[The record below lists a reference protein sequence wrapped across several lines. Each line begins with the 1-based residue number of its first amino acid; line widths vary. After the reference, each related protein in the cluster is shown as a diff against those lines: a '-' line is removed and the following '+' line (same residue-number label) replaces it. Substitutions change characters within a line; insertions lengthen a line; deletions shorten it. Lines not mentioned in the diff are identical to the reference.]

1 MKKTLLIL
9 TILTALF
16 VPVSAR
22 ADSATIDSLK
32 VDSASVV
39 NVSFMVRSA
48 FTDEIVEAIKS
59 GIPTSFTFMM
69 EAYRVRGA
77 WFDKVAGK
85 WKFRHTVKYD
95 AIKEEYVV
103 RLDEKDYIEIRTN
116 DFEEM
121 KRLMSSGEDI
131 AILPALTLIRGAVYE
146 VRIKAQLDTVKLPFL
161 LRHMLFFVKFWD
173 FETDWYSAR
182 FTRK

>member
-1 MKKTLLIL
+1 MKRTLLIFF
-9 TILTALF
+9 IFAALF
-16 VPVSAR
+16 VPATAS
-22 ADSATIDSLK
+22 ADSATIDSLEVK
-32 VDSASVV
+32 SASVV
-39 NVSFMVRSA
+39 SVSFMVRSA

-59 GIPTSFTFMM
+59 GIPTSFTFIM
-69 EAYRVRGA
+69 EAYRVRGV

-103 RLDEKDYIEIRTN
+103 RLDEKDYSEIRTS

-131 AILPALTLIRGAVYE
+131 AILPALALMRGVDYE